1 MEIYESINNS
11 LLKVKEKNPL
21 IHHITNYVTVNDC
34 ANIVLAIGGSPVM
47 ADDEREVEEM
57 VSIASSLV
65 INIGTLNSRTVKSML
80 LAGKR
85 ANKLNIP
92 VILDPVGV
100 GATSYRTEV
109 AKELIEEV
117 HFSVI
122 RGNLSEIKNIAGIKV
137 VTKGVDTSEVG
148 DNCLKM
154 EEKKEISQQLSK
166 KLDSVI
172 AITGEVDCVSF
183 ENKSYYIANGHK
195 ILSKVTGTGCM
206 CSSLIGSFC
215 GGESNYLI
223 AATAGIASMGIAGE
237 LAWEKTKELGT
248 GSFKSALMDNIY
260 TLNYEAYKER
270 GKIYYGEL

>member
-1 MEIYESINNS
+1 MEIYENIYNS

-21 IHHITNYVTVNDC
+21 VHHITNYVTVNDC

-65 INIGTLNSRTVKSML
+65 INIGTLNSRTVQSML

-92 VILDPVGV
+92 VVLDPVGV

-109 AKELIEEV
+109 AKKLIEEV

-137 VTKGVDTSEVG
+137 ATKGVDTSEIG
-148 DNCLKM
+148 DTSSKM
-154 EEKKEISQQLSK
+154 KDEKEIAQQLSK
-166 KLDSVI
+166 KLNAVI
-172 AITGEVDCVSF
+172 AITGEVDCVSSKDK
-183 ENKSYYIANGHK
+183 NYYIANGHK
-195 ILSKVTGTGCM
+195 ILSEITGTGCM

-215 GGESNYLI
+215 GAESDYLM
-223 AATAGIASMGIAGE
+223 AAVAGIASMGIAGE
-237 LAWEKTKELGT
+237 IAYEKTKNLGI
-248 GSFKSALMDNIY
+248 GSFKASLMDSIYNLDLNI
-260 TLNYEAYKER
+260 YKER
-270 GKIYYGEL
+270 SKIY